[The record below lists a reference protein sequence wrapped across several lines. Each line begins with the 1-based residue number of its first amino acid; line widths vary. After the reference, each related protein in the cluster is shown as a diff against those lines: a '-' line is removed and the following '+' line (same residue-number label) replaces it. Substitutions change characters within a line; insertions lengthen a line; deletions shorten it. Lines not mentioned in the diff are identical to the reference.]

1 MNDLAGKRLR
11 YLIGADEDAIK
22 GEPGAITMV
31 PYGAPRVLE
40 GTSAGYCNAFD
51 QEGNRAYPPY
61 RGRTDTASDYGEDVP
76 DDGGPGWMR
85 LLNSQFS
92 KRRKQVFDLI
102 EIDNIDAYQIAAV
115 LAGVS
120 LAQEFGL
127 RVLAKN
133 PTLRSWPEGVELL
146 RHPNVVGAI
155 MEHDANPLMVLQM
168 CTEAGRPDLPLWFV
182 AHGREE
188 HAWVIAIARKAEV
201 TRGLAHIGATWS
213 RESGEREYA
222 ESIDIFPPSP
232 SR

>member
-11 YLIGADEDAIK
+11 YLIGADATTLR

-31 PYGAPRVLE
+31 PYGEPRVLE
-40 GTSAGYCNAFD
+40 GVSAGYCNAYD
-51 QEGNRAYPPY
+51 QEGNGAYGPY
-61 RGRTDTASDYGEDVP
+61 TFDTDVSERYGERVVHP
-76 DDGGPGWMR
+76 SVLSR
-85 LLNSQFS
+85 LLEAQFS

-102 EIDNIDAYQIAAV
+102 EIDNTDAYPIGAV

-120 LAQEFGL
+120 LAMTLGL

-146 RHPNVVGAI
+146 AHENVAGIIA
-155 MEHDANPLMVLQM
+155 EYDANPFMVLQM
-168 CTEAGRPDLPLWFV
+168 CTDAGKPDLPLWFV

-188 HAWVIAIARKAEV
+188 HAWITTIARKAAT

-222 ESIDIFPPSP
+222 DSVDVLTPSIV
-232 SR
+232 R